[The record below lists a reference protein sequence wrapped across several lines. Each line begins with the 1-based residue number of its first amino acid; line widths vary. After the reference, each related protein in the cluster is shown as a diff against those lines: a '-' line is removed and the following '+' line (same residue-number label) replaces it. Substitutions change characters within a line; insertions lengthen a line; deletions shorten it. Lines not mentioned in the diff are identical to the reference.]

1 VVARDGALPRGRRRI
16 LGSAPQARDPRRG
29 FLSAASRRASAM
41 PHRLDP
47 LLRPRS
53 IAVVGASERDGTVGR
68 NTVENLLQGGFEGRL
83 YAVNPGRTSVLGVPC
98 FPSLAKLPEPVEHVM
113 FAVADERLEAA
124 LDEAIAHGARA
135 ATMMSSLVIENDRTP
150 LLRDRVLAKIRA
162 AGLVV
167 CGANGMGF
175 YNFADGIWGC
185 GFRTRQ
191 HRRGGSVA
199 YISHSG
205 SGMCGIVDS
214 EERIDFNLVVSTGQE
229 LAVSM
234 DEYLDFA
241 LEQPSTRVVGL
252 FMETARNPEGLAR
265 VLATAEAK
273 RIPVVALKVGR
284 TELSARLTVSHSGA
298 IAGEDAVYD
307 ALFDRF
313 GVQRVRDM
321 DELAT
326 ALILFAQPHRVGAGG
341 LVSIHDSGGERQLLI
356 DLADDEGVP
365 LTQLT
370 PATTKRLESLLDPGL
385 PAVNP
390 LDAWST
396 GGPDYHVGMQ
406 NCFAALMADPG
417 AAIGAVVHDRIAGGG
432 IQGNYL
438 DYLRAGHA
446 ASGKPAVLV
455 ANRQGTGA
463 DPQIVAATRE
473 GFPVLDGV
481 VPFLRGVRALFAFR
495 DHAARPRAAVPAAPA
510 AAVATWRAR
519 LSDARNL
526 DEHEALQLL
535 ADFGL
540 PANPG
545 RIVESEADALAA
557 ARHLGYP
564 LALKTAVRG
573 IDHKSDRDGV
583 RLRLRDDATFAAAW
597 RDLAS
602 RIGPRAL
609 VAPMVEAPGVE
620 LLLGMIH
627 DPQFGPV
634 VVIGAGGVH
643 VEALADAVYALPPF
657 GPDVARRL
665 LGRLRI
671 AALLASRRHR
681 RPLAVDAFCDAA
693 ARFSALAAALG
704 DRLTEM
710 DLNPVIV
717 HAEGCAVVDALIIQ
731 QARQAS

>member
-1 VVARDGALPRGRRRI
+1 
-16 LGSAPQARDPRRG
+16 
-29 FLSAASRRASAM
+29 M

-53 IAVVGASERDGTVGR
+53 IAVLGASEREGTVGR
-68 NTVENLLQGGFEGRL
+68 HTVVNLLKGGFEGRL
-83 YAVNPGRTSVLGVPC
+83 YAVNPGRGSVLGVPC
-98 FPSLAKLPEPVEHVM
+98 FPSLAKLPEPVEHVI

-135 ATMMSSLVIENDRTP
+135 ATIMSSLVIENGRSP
-150 LLRDRVLAKIRA
+150 PLRDRVLAKIRA

-185 GFRTRQ
+185 GFRTRE
-191 HRRGGSVA
+191 HRRGGNVA

-252 FMETARNPEGLAR
+252 FMETARNPVGLSRA
-265 VLATAEAK
+265 LAKAEAK

-307 ALFDRF
+307 ALFDRY

-326 ALILFAQPHRVGAGG
+326 ALILFAQPHPVGAGG

-356 DLADDEGVP
+356 ELAADEGVP
-365 LTQLT
+365 LTELT
-370 PATTKRLESLLDPGL
+370 PATTKKLESLLDPGL
-385 PAVNP
+385 PPVNP

-406 NCFAALMADPG
+406 QCFAALTADPG

-432 IQGNYL
+432 IQDAYL

-481 VPFLRGVRALFAFR
+481 APFLRGVRALFAFR
-495 DHAARPRAAVPAAPA
+495 DHQSRERAAAPAAPA
-510 AAVATWRAR
+510 AAVVTWRAR
-519 LSDARNL
+519 LADGRGF
-526 DEHEALQLL
+526 DEHEALKLL

-545 RIVESEADALAA
+545 RIVESEAAALAA
-557 ARHLGYP
+557 AKELGYP
-564 LALKTAVRG
+564 LALKTAVQG
-573 IDHKSDRDGV
+573 IEHKSDRDGV
-583 RLRLRDDATFAAAW
+583 RLGLQDGAALAAAW
-597 RDLAS
+597 RDLAG

-609 VAPMVEAPGVE
+609 VAPMVEASGVE

-671 AALLASRRHR
+671 SKLLSSRRHR
-681 RPLAVDAFCDAA
+681 RPLALDAFCEAA
-693 ARFSALAAALG
+693 TRFSALAAALG
-704 DRLTEM
+704 DELEEM

-717 HAEGCAVVDALIIQ
+717 HADGCAIVDALVIL
-731 QARQAS
+731 RQAP

>member
-1 VVARDGALPRGRRRI
+1 
-16 LGSAPQARDPRRG
+16 
-29 FLSAASRRASAM
+29 M

-53 IAVVGASERDGTVGR
+53 IAVVGASEREGTVGR
-68 NTVENLLQGGFEGRL
+68 NTVENLLKGGYEGRL
-83 YAVNPGRTSVLGVPC
+83 FAVNPGRESVLGVPC
-98 FPSLAKLPEPVEHVM
+98 FPALARLPEPAEHVI

-135 ATMMSSLVIENDRTP
+135 ATIMSSLVIAGDREPP
-150 LLRDRVLAKIRA
+150 LRERVLTKIRTA
-162 AGLVV
+162 SLVV

-185 GFRTRQ
+185 GFRTRA
-191 HRRGGSVA
+191 HRRGGNVA

-229 LAVSM
+229 LVVSM

-241 LEQPSTRVVGL
+241 LEQPATRVVGL
-252 FMETARNPEGLAR
+252 FMETARNPAGLAR
-265 VLATAEAK
+265 ALAKAEAK
-273 RIPVVALKVGR
+273 QIPVVALKVGR
-284 TELSARLTVSHSGA
+284 TEFSARLTVSHSGA

-307 ALFDRF
+307 ALFDRYC
-313 GVQRVRDM
+313 VQRVRDM

-326 ALILFAQPHRVGAGG
+326 ALILFAQPHPVGAGG

-356 DLADDEGVP
+356 DLAADEDVP
-365 LTQLT
+365 LTELT
-370 PATTKRLESLLDPGL
+370 AASTAKLESLLDPGL

-406 NCFAALMADPG
+406 QCFAALMSDPG
-417 AAIGAVVHDRIAGGG
+417 AALGAVIHDRIAGGG
-432 IQGNYL
+432 IQDSYL

-473 GFPVLDGV
+473 GFPVLDGIA
-481 VPFLRGVRALFAFR
+481 PFLRGVRALFAFR
-495 DHAARPRAAVPAAPA
+495 DHHARVRAAAPAAPP
-510 AAVATWRAR
+510 AAVATWRSRFAAGR
-519 LSDARNL
+519 AF
-526 DEHEALQLL
+526 DEHEALKLL

-545 RIVESEADALAA
+545 RVVESEAAALAA
-557 ARHLGYP
+557 ARELGLP

-583 RLRLRDDATFAAAW
+583 RLRLRDEAAVAAAW
-597 RDLAS
+597 RDLSA
-602 RIGPRAL
+602 RLGPRAL
-609 VAPMVEAPGVE
+609 AAPMVEAQGVE
-620 LLLGMIH
+620 LLLGMIC

-634 VVIGAGGVH
+634 VVIGAGGLH

-657 GPDVARRL
+657 DADTARRL
-665 LGRLRI
+665 LGRLRV
-671 AALLASRRHR
+671 AKLLGSRRHR
-681 RPLAVDAFCDAA
+681 QPLALAAFCEAA
-693 ARFSALAAALG
+693 ARFSALVAALG
-704 DRLTEM
+704 DLLAEM

-717 HAEGCAVVDALIIQ
+717 HADGCAIVDALVIGRPQ
-731 QARQAS
+731 GQPSESQARQAS

>member
-1 VVARDGALPRGRRRI
+1 
-16 LGSAPQARDPRRG
+16 
-29 FLSAASRRASAM
+29 M
-41 PHRLDP
+41 PHRLDS

-53 IAVVGASERDGTVGR
+53 IAVVGASEREDTVGR
-68 NTVENLLQGGFEGRL
+68 NSVDNLLKGGYEGRL
-83 YAVNPGRTSVLGVPC
+83 FAVNPGRTSVLGVPC
-98 FPSLAKLPEPVEHVM
+98 HPSLANLPEPVEHVI
-113 FAVADERLEAA
+113 FAVSDERLEAA

-135 ATMMSSLVIENDRTP
+135 VTIMSSLVLASDAEPP
-150 LLRDRVLAKIRA
+150 LRERVLAKIRA

-191 HRRGGSVA
+191 HPRGGSVA

-229 LAVSM
+229 LAVTM

-241 LEQPSTRVVGL
+241 LEQSSTRVVGL
-252 FMETARNPEGLAR
+252 FMETARNPAGLAR
-265 VLATAEAK
+265 AFAKAEAK

-307 ALFDRF
+307 ALFDRY

-321 DELAT
+321 EELAT
-326 ALILFAQPHRVGAGG
+326 ALILFAQPHPVGPGG

-356 DLADDEGVP
+356 DLATDEGVQ
-365 LTQLT
+365 LTELT
-370 PATTKRLESLLDPGL
+370 PASTKQLESLLDPGL

-406 NCFAALMADPG
+406 QCFAALMADPG
-417 AAIGAVVHDRIAGGG
+417 AALGAVVHDRVAGGG
-432 IQGNYL
+432 IQNDYL

-446 ASGKPAVLV
+446 ASGKPAMLV
-455 ANRQGTGA
+455 ANRQGTGT
-463 DPQIVAATRE
+463 DPQVVATTRE

-481 VPFLRGVRALFAFR
+481 APFLRGVRALFAFR
-495 DHAARPRAAVPAAPA
+495 DHQARRHAAAPPAPASA
-510 AAVATWRAR
+510 AATWRAR
-519 LSDARNL
+519 LTDGRSL
-526 DEHEALQLL
+526 DEHESLQLL

-545 RIVESEADALAA
+545 RIVESEAGALAA
-557 ARHLGYP
+557 AREIGYP
-564 LALKTAVRG
+564 LALKTAVPG

-583 RLRLRDDATFAAAW
+583 RLGLGDDTALAAAW
-597 RDLAS
+597 RDLSS
-602 RIGPRAL
+602 RLGPRAL
-609 VAPMVEAPGVE
+609 VAPMVAAPGVE
-620 LLLGMIH
+620 LLLGMFH

-643 VEALADAVYALPPF
+643 VEALADAVHALPPF
-657 GPDVARRL
+657 GADAARRL

-671 AALLASRRHR
+671 AKLLGSRRHR
-681 RPLAVDAFCDAA
+681 RPLAVDAFCEAA
-693 ARFSALAAALG
+693 SRFSALVASVG
-704 DRLTEM
+704 DRLAEM

-717 HAEGCAVVDALIIQ
+717 HADGCAIVDALIIQ

>member
-1 VVARDGALPRGRRRI
+1 
-16 LGSAPQARDPRRG
+16 
-29 FLSAASRRASAM
+29 M
-41 PHRLDP
+41 PHRLES

-53 IAVVGASERDGTVGR
+53 IAVVGASERESTVGR
-68 NTVENLLQGGFEGRL
+68 NTVENLLKGGFEGRL

-98 FPSLAKLPEPVEHVM
+98 FPALAKLPEPVEHVI

-124 LDEAIAHGARA
+124 LDEAIAHGSRA
-135 ATMMSSLVIENDRTP
+135 ATIMSSLVIAGDRSP
-150 LLRDRVLAKIRA
+150 VLRERVLAKIRA

-185 GFRTRQ
+185 GFRTRA
-191 HRRGGSVA
+191 HRRGGNVA

-229 LAVSM
+229 LAVTM

-252 FMETARNPEGLAR
+252 FMETARNPEGLTRA
-265 VLATAEAK
+265 LAKAEAR
-273 RIPVVALKVGR
+273 RIPVVALKIGR

-307 ALFDRF
+307 ALFDRY

-326 ALILFAQPHRVGAGG
+326 TLVLFAQPHPVGAGG

-356 DLADDEGVP
+356 DLAADEGVP
-365 LTQLT
+365 LTELT
-370 PATTKRLESLLDPGL
+370 RASTRKLESLLDPGL

-406 NCFAALMADPG
+406 QCFATLMADPG
-417 AAIGAVVHDRIAGGG
+417 AAIGAVVHDRVAGGG
-432 IQGNYL
+432 IQDSYL

-446 ASGKPAVLV
+446 ASGKPAMLV

-463 DPQIVAATRE
+463 DPQVVAATRE

-481 VPFLRGVRALFAFR
+481 APFLRGVRALFRFR
-495 DHAARPRAAVPAAPA
+495 DHQAGPRVAVTVAPA

-519 LSDARNL
+519 LSDGRSL

-545 RIVESEADALAA
+545 RVVESEPAALVAA
-557 ARHLGYP
+557 KELGFP

-573 IDHKSDRDGV
+573 IDHKSDRGGV
-583 RLRLRDDATFAAAW
+583 HLGLRDDAAVAAAW

-602 RIGPRAL
+602 RLGPRAL
-609 VAPMVEAPGVE
+609 AAPMVEAHGVE

-634 VVIGAGGVH
+634 VVVGAGGVH

-665 LGRLRI
+665 LGRLRV
-671 AALLASRRHR
+671 APLLASRRHR
-681 RPLAVDAFCDAA
+681 RPLAVDAFCEAA
-693 ARFSALAAALG
+693 ARFSALVAAVG
-704 DRLTEM
+704 DRLAEM

-717 HAEGCAVVDALIIQ
+717 HADGCAIVDALMVCRPQ
-731 QARQAS
+731 GQPSESQARQAS